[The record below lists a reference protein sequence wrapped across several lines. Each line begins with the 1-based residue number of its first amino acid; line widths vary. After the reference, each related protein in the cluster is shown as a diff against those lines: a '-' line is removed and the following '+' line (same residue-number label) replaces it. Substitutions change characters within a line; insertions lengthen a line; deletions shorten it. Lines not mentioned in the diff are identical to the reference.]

1 MVNEIKS
8 KVILHWNCRG
18 LEEFPEA
25 IRFYGSHIQ
34 EIYLKW
40 NKLSTLP
47 PWIIELFNVTNL
59 YIYGNLLKELPL
71 HLCHMS
77 QLSVLDV
84 SANKL
89 ELIPPCI
96 KNLINLKTLVLN
108 QNFID
113 KLPTGKFLYETQL
126 YFEVP
131 FNFILYTTFTEMN
144 RMHNLEVLSISDN
157 KFTALPEWIGS
168 LSKLK
173 ELNADKN
180 FLKELPNR
188 LTLSPQISL
197 ISVCSNRL
205 RYLPLNGFVSSP
217 CIRFEANE
225 SLNYLSYPLLYQLT
239 SRNQDFYARDPRNI
253 LNYGCFKS
261 HCDNTVLR
269 TNIKLNIKINAL
281 HGEDTEFAI
290 ELPRQLLKV
299 HNIHENTVV
308 SLWELALKKAYTER
322 YKHTLNISTSPI
334 NINIRYESIATNNHQ
349 KPDFKTYPIN
359 YGSCNLLMNGPVSI
373 CVHSQ
378 CQQPIFTEAWVIIG
392 ISHYVEFIT
401 TVALCC
407 CKRCASEFIKYSNM
421 TVSHDWYHVN

>member
-1 MVNEIKS
+1 MANEIKS
-8 KVILHWNCRG
+8 KIILHWNCRG

-25 IRFYGSHIQ
+25 IRIYGSHIQ

-40 NKLSTLP
+40 NKLTTLP

-59 YIYGNLLKELPL
+59 YIYGNLIKELPIE
-71 HLCHMS
+71 LCLMS
-77 QLSVLDV
+77 QLTVLDV

-89 ELIPPCI
+89 EQIPSCI
-96 KNLINLKTLVLN
+96 KNLVNLKTLLLN
-108 QNFID
+108 QNSIA
-113 KLPTGKFLYETQL
+113 KLPA
-126 YFEVP
+126 
-131 FNFILYTTFTEMN
+131 EMN
-144 RMHNLEVLSISDN
+144 KLHNLEILSICEN
-157 KFTALPEWIGS
+157 KFIALPEWIGS
-168 LSKLK
+168 LPKLK
-173 ELNADKN
+173 ELNADNN

-188 LTLSPQISL
+188 LTLSPQISV

-217 CIRFEANE
+217 CIRFDANA

-239 SRNQDFYARDPRNI
+239 SQIQNSYMHDQRNI
-253 LNYGCFKS
+253 LSYGCFKS
-261 HCDNTVLR
+261 HYESTVLR
-269 TNIKLNIKINAL
+269 TNIKLNVKINTL
-281 HGEDTEFAI
+281 HGEDTGFTI

-308 SLWELALKKAYTER
+308 SLWELALKKTYTER

-334 NINIRYESIATNNHQ
+334 NINVHYEPIPMSSQQ
-349 KPDFKTYPIN
+349 KHDFTMYPIN
-359 YGSCNLLMNGPVSI
+359 CGSCNLLMNGPVSI

-392 ISHYVEFIT
+392 VSHHVESIT

-407 CKRCASEFIKYSNM
+407 CKRCASEFIKYTNM

>member
-1 MVNEIKS
+1 MLLYNRLLIQIFQADSAEMVNEIKN

-18 LEEFPEA
+18 LEEIPEA

-59 YIYGNLLKELPL
+59 YIYGNLLKELPSQ
-71 HLCHMS
+71 LCDMS
-77 QLSVLDV
+77 QLLVLDV

-89 ELIPPCI
+89 EQIPSCI
-96 KNLINLKTLVLN
+96 KNLINLKSLTLN

-113 KLPTGKFLYETQL
+113 ELPS
-126 YFEVP
+126 
-131 FNFILYTTFTEMN
+131 EMN
-144 RMHNLEVLSISDN
+144 QMHNLEVLSICGN
-157 KFTALPEWIGS
+157 KFIALPEWIGS
-168 LSKLK
+168 LPKLK
-173 ELNADKN
+173 ELNADN
-180 FLKELPNR
+180 NCLKELPNR

-217 CIRFEANE
+217 CIKFDANG

-239 SRNQDFYARDPRNI
+239 SRNQDFHTHGRRNI
-253 LNYGCFKS
+253 LSYGCFKS
-261 HCDNTVLR
+261 HCENTVLR

-281 HGEDTEFAI
+281 HGEDTDFAI

-334 NINIRYESIATNNHQ
+334 NINVQYESITTNDHETSG
-349 KPDFKTYPIN
+349 FKLYPIN

-392 ISHYVEFIT
+392 ISHHVESIT

-421 TVSHDWYHVN
+421 IVSHDWYHVN